1 MRLHTDHGYTK
12 PEPGSP
18 GELKKKLEPAEI
30 LDGTTKN
37 RSVIFSQYALNE
49 SYTSTNIHSQR
60 AEERFSQLNKAL
72 LCLLTDLLTSLHKL
86 YLIFSQLKE
95 FQLKIPSSS

>member
-1 MRLHTDHGYTK
+1 MVCSFHGYTK

-37 RSVIFSQYALNE
+37 CSVIFSQFAPNE
-49 SYTSTNIHSQR
+49 SYTSTNIHSQS
-60 AEERFSQLNKAL
+60 AEEGFSQLNKAS
-72 LCLLTDLLTSLHKL
+72 LCLLTDILTSLRQL

-95 FQLKIPSSS
+95 ISS